1 VKKIVIVGLVCLI
14 GLAGIA
20 ALVTWLMIHSYET
33 TPHQGSGKE
42 LAVSIPRGAG
52 PRAVANL
59 LADSGVIDEA
69 ADFERYVHYYRR
81 ASGRIKAGELAFR
94 DDMTPK
100 QVLDVLLAGTPVT
113 HSVTI
118 PEGLRIDEVAEPYSQ
133 AGLADKAKFVARA
146 RDKAFVKSLNLPGDS
161 LEGFLFPDT
170 YRFRKDTPLNEILGK
185 MVAGYRQVFTAEWRE
200 RARELGMSELQVVTL
215 ASIVEKETGAA
226 SERALISGVFHNRLR
241 DNWRL
246 DTDPTVIYAVLLARG
261 SFSGNLTQKDLKIDS
276 PYNTYRHKGL
286 PPGPICNPGREAIEA
301 ALFPEKTKHFFF
313 VSKNDGTHFFCPT
326 LACHYAAVRR
336 FQGGG

>member
-1 VKKIVIVGLVCLI
+1 MKKIVIITLASFV

-20 ALVTWLMIHSYET
+20 ALATWMMIHSYET
-33 TPHQGSGKE
+33 TPHAGNGKE
-42 LAVSIPRGAG
+42 MAVSIPRGTG
-52 PRAVANL
+52 PRAVSRL
-59 LADSGVIDEA
+59 LADAGVIDEA
-69 ADFERYVHYYRR
+69 VDFERYIHYYRR
-81 ASGRIKAGELAFR
+81 ASGQIKAGELAFR
-94 DDMTPK
+94 DNMTPR

-118 PEGLRIDEVAEPYSQ
+118 PEGLRIDEVAELYSQ
-133 AGLADKAKFVARA
+133 AGLANKAKFVSRS
-146 RDKAFVKSLNLPGDS
+146 RDKTFVKSLGLPGDS

-170 YRFRKDTPLNEILGK
+170 YKFRKDTPLDEILGK
-185 MVAGYRQVFTAEWRE
+185 MVAGYRQVFNAEWHK
-200 RARELGMSELQVVTL
+200 RAREIGMSELQVVTL

-261 SFSGNLTQKDLKIDS
+261 SFSGNLTQSDLKIDS

-301 ALFPEKTKHFFF
+301 ALFPEKTKYFFF

-326 LACHYAAVRR
+326 LACHNAAVRR